1 MRQGRDK
8 GVKGL
13 NADLGKG
20 FLGGLAHGVT
30 AVAESLNQ
38 GAIVD
43 QIGNLAQSG
52 GSSDAPRAVATA
64 EISIEASRAPEKSHI
79 AIVGRLLL
87 DRVKGIYGGGPI
99 ALTVGLDAG
108 ADDYLTKPFAIK
120 ELLARIRSMT
130 RRQPEL
136 SDSVLK
142 FGNLSLDRSDY
153 ELAGPDGSTKLANK
167 EFQIM
172 EMLMTNPGQVIS
184 TERFLEK
191 IWGYDTDAE
200 VNVVWVY
207 ISTLRKKLASLGT
220 SVQIKAA
227 RGVGYSLE
235 DKA

>member
-1 MRQGRDK
+1 MSRILIIEDEEAIAELEKDYLEMSGFETVIETSGDK
-8 GVKGL
+8 GLELAL
-13 NADLGKG
+13 NEDYALVILDLM
-20 FLGGLAHGVT
+20 L
-30 AVAESLNQ
+30 
-38 GAIVD
+38 
-43 QIGNLAQSG
+43 
-52 GSSDAPRAVATA
+52 P
-64 EISIEASRAPEKSHI
+64 
-79 AIVGRLLL
+79 
-87 DRVKGIYGGGPI
+87 
-99 ALTVGLDAG
+99 GLDGFAVCRAIREKKNTPIIMVSAKKDDIDKIRGLGLG
-108 ADDYLTKPFAIK
+108 ADDYMTKPFSTK
-120 ELLARIRSMT
+120 ELLARVRAMT

-207 ISTLRKKLASLGT
+207 ISTLRKKLANLGT

>member
-1 MRQGRDK
+1 MKILVIEDEEGLREALIQSLADEGYLADGAEDGETGFSMITSGLYDLVILDIMLPIIDGFEVLRRTRNRGISTPIILLTARSALRDK
-8 GVKGL
+8 VGGM
-13 NADLGKG
+13 DL
-20 FLGGLAHGVT
+20 
-30 AVAESLNQ
+30 
-38 GAIVD
+38 
-43 QIGNLAQSG
+43 
-52 GSSDAPRAVATA
+52 
-64 EISIEASRAPEKSHI
+64 
-79 AIVGRLLL
+79 
-87 DRVKGIYGGGPI
+87 
-99 ALTVGLDAG
+99 G

>member
-1 MRQGRDK
+1 MRILIVEDEVRLAEALGEIMKAQRYTTDIVYDGEAAFD
-8 GVKGL
+8 
-13 NADLGKG
+13 NAMSGIYDCIILDVMIPKMDG
-20 FLGGLAHGVT
+20 FEVVRRMRAEKNTTPVIMLT
-30 AVAESLNQ
+30 AKAE
-38 GAIVD
+38 VD
-43 QIGNLAQSG
+43 
-52 GSSDAPRAVATA
+52 
-64 EISIEASRAPEKSHI
+64 
-79 AIVGRLLL
+79 
-87 DRVKGIYGGGPI
+87 DRVE
-99 ALTVGLDAG
+99 GLDAG

>member
-1 MRQGRDK
+1 MEIRDK
-8 GVKGL
+8 IIIVEDESSIINLLKTILRANNYDVLTAATGAEAGSMITSHCPDLVIL
-13 NADLGKG
+13 DLGLPDMDGIQILKD
-20 FLGGLAHGVT
+20 LRAWSSIPV
-30 AVAESLNQ
+30 
-38 GAIVD
+38 IVLSARTHERD
-43 QIGNLAQSG
+43 K
-52 GSSDAPRAVATA
+52 V
-64 EISIEASRAPEKSHI
+64 EA
-79 AIVGRLLL
+79 L
-87 DRVKGIYGGGPI
+87 D
-99 ALTVGLDAG
+99 LG
-108 ADDYLTKPFAIK
+108 ADDYITKPFGTS

-207 ISTLRKKLASLGT
+207 ISTLRKKLASLGA

-235 DKA
+235 DNA

>member
-1 MRQGRDK
+1 
-8 GVKGL
+8 
-13 NADLGKG
+13 
-20 FLGGLAHGVT
+20 
-30 AVAESLNQ
+30 
-38 GAIVD
+38 
-43 QIGNLAQSG
+43 
-52 GSSDAPRAVATA
+52 
-64 EISIEASRAPEKSHI
+64 
-79 AIVGRLLL
+79 
-87 DRVKGIYGGGPI
+87 
-99 ALTVGLDAG
+99 
-108 ADDYLTKPFAIK
+108 
-120 ELLARIRSMT
+120 
-130 RRQPEL
+130 
-136 SDSVLK
+136 
-142 FGNLSLDRSDY
+142 
-153 ELAGPDGSTKLANK
+153 ANK